1 MRSTVFVID
10 TNVILR
16 YLLADHP
23 EQFEK
28 VRVFME
34 EVKTGTRRVLI
45 PESVLAE
52 CVYVLLKVYEVS
64 REEIAEKLIGI
75 LRYRG
80 VVNSDREVLIQALT
94 LFGSKSVDIVDAIVS
109 AIGSGERLQVFSFD
123 RDLEKLR

>member
-28 VRVFME
+28 VRAFME

-52 CVYVLLKVYEVS
+52 CVYVLLKVYEVP